1 MSTSTLTTRR
11 DQLKPV
17 PLERP
22 SGLRNAIRRFVR
34 TSRVGAISAGFLL
47 LLLLVALFA
56 DQVAPYHPLEATFTA
71 LRKPPSP
78 AFWLGTDNLGRD
90 VLSRLIHGARLSRRW
105 RLFRRCWVKSLGSRG
120 ACSPVMWAI
129 PLI

>member
-56 DQVAPYHPLEATFTA
+56 DQVAPYHPLKQPYGAAQATF
-71 LRKPPSP
+71 PSLL
-78 AFWLGTDNLGRD
+78 AGHRQ
-90 VLSRLIHGARLSRRW
+90 SRARCTQPLDSRRAP
-105 RLFRRCWVKSLGSRG
+105 FAGGGDCFDG
-120 ACSPVMWAI
+120 AG
-129 PLI
+129 